1 MFSLQ
6 SSLIASFFRFCQFDS
21 IVTNSYSLAQDF
33 CRNIYIFSAYYLP
46 SKYPI
51 IRYLDLYANYS
62 HAVTI
67 LLLPDSHALQWN
79 IIISY
84 YFVYYAKK
92 DNIITIASLN
102 VRGLGNSAKRRETFH
117 WLKSKKFSIYL
128 LQEVHCS
135 EETSHLCA
143 SEWGYKILFTSFS
156 SSKAGVS
163 ILFNNNFD
171 L

>member
-1 MFSLQ
+1 MNTFFVFFFCLLLFFSLSPNFFAYQFTKLNLASPYMFLLQ

-21 IVTNSYSLAQDF
+21 IVTNSYFLAQDF

-46 SKYPI
+46 SKYPT

-84 YFVYYAKK
+84 YFVYY
-92 DNIITIASLN
+92 SLAAIVQN
-102 VRGLGNSAKRRETFH
+102 CS
-117 WLKSKKFSIYL
+117 L
-128 LQEVHCS
+128 L
-135 EETSHLCA
+135 
-143 SEWGYKILFTSFS
+143 W
-156 SSKAGVS
+156 
-163 ILFNNNFD
+163 
-171 L
+171 

>member
-1 MFSLQ
+1 MLCLNYLYFSLMRAVNDATQFYKPYFDFLATKDSNRLRIFEHFFCFSFLAYYYYFSLSPNFFAYQFTKLNLASPYMFLLQ

-46 SKYPI
+46 SKYPT

-92 DNIITIASLN
+92 II
-102 VRGLGNSAKRRETFH
+102 
-117 WLKSKKFSIYL
+117 
-128 LQEVHCS
+128 
-135 EETSHLCA
+135 
-143 SEWGYKILFTSFS
+143 
-156 SSKAGVS
+156 
-163 ILFNNNFD
+163 
-171 L
+171 